1 MRGSIFRQHVVVQL
15 LAARSINDSAGV
27 LVTQVLEPL
36 GDDLG
41 VACHPEGS
49 GQMLEFFGHILVV
62 GACKNAGK
70 ALQVAA

>member
-1 MRGSIFRQHVVVQL
+1 MRGSVFRQHVVVQL
-15 LAARSINDSAGV
+15 LAARGINDSAGV
-27 LVTQVLEPL
+27 LLTQVLEPL

-41 VACHPEGS
+41 VACHPESS
-49 GQMLEFFGHILVV
+49 GQMLEFFGHIFVV